1 MSAKA
6 DKKHVSHAGSL
17 IGAGTVVSGDIF
29 FSGGLRIDGEVRGN
43 VRSAGGQSGTFV
55 IGERGRVDGDIE
67 VARLIINGS
76 VTGRVDASE
85 FLKLQSKAHV
95 NCDIDYATAEIHSGA
110 VIQGRP
116 LQRQC
121 TDRIEEALEQKVV

>member
-6 DKKHVSHAGSL
+6 DKKNVSHAGSL
-17 IGAGTVVSGDIF
+17 IGAGTVVSGDILF
-29 FSGGLRIDGEVRGN
+29 CGDLRIDGEVRGN
-43 VRSAGGQSGTFV
+43 VRSVDGQPGTFV
-55 IGERGRVDGDIE
+55 IGEKGRVDGDIE
-67 VARLIINGS
+67 VAHLVVNGS

-95 NCDIDYATAEIHSGA
+95 NCDVDYSVAEIHSGA
-110 VIQGRP
+110 VIQGRL

-121 TDRIEEALEQKVV
+121 TDRIEEVLEQKAV